1 MKQVRISELK
11 GRLSAHLR
19 AVEAGET
26 IEVMDRQR
34 SIARIVSIAR
44 DSSELELIPAE
55 RPFSSVRAL
64 RAPRLKKPVNSLA
77 ALRAERGSR

>member
-11 GRLSAHLR
+11 SRLSAHLR

-34 SIARIVSIAR
+34 GMARIVPIAHE
-44 DSSELELIPAE
+44 DSGLELIPAQ
-55 RPFSSVRAL
+55 RSFASVR
-64 RAPRLKKPVNSLA
+64 RIKSPRLKVHVDSLA
-77 ALRAERGSR
+77 MLKQERGSR